1 MCYVRGHH
9 RGLPY
14 SPQEEKMNVIAE
26 ISRWAIP
33 LILLFI
39 PVVAYLRKVPV
50 YESFVAGAEEGFKT
64 GVRILP
70 FLIGMLVS
78 IKVFVDSGALD
89 IVSHWLQPLFAL
101 LGLDPNF
108 AAIIPL
114 AIMRPLSGSGALGV
128 ATQLINQYGPD
139 SYIGRLAS
147 TLQGSTDTTFFV
159 LTVYFGSVGIKKYRY
174 ALKLGLL
181 ADLIGLI
188 VSVWIVTKTFY

>member
-1 MCYVRGHH
+1 M
-9 RGLPY
+9 
-14 SPQEEKMNVIAE
+14 KAIAE

-33 LILLFI
+33 LLLLLI
-39 PVVAYLRKVPV
+39 PVLAYFRKVPV
-50 YESFVAGAEEGFKT
+50 YESFVAGAENGFKT
-64 GVRILP
+64 GVKILP
-70 FLIGMLVS
+70 FLIGMLLS
-78 IKVFVDSGALD
+78 IRVFVDSGALE
-89 IVSHWLQPLFAL
+89 IISQWLQPLFL
-101 LGLDPNF
+101 RLGLDPNF
-108 AAIIPL
+108 TAIIPL

-181 ADLIGLI
+181 ADLVGLI
-188 VSVWIVTKTFY
+188 ASVWIVTKTFY

>member
-1 MCYVRGHH
+1 
-9 RGLPY
+9 
-14 SPQEEKMNVIAE
+14 MNVIAE

-33 LILLFI
+33 LILLLV
-39 PVVAYLRKVPV
+39 PLVAYLRKVPV
-50 YESFVAGAEEGFKT
+50 YESFVAGAEEGFVT

-78 IKVFVDSGALD
+78 IRVFVDSGALN
-89 IVSHWLQPLFAL
+89 IVSHWLQPFFAL
-101 LGLDPNF
+101 LGLDPDF

-128 ATQLINQYGPD
+128 ATQLIDQYGPD

-174 ALKLGLL
+174 ALKIGLL

-188 VSVWIVTKTFY
+188 ASVWIVTKVFY

>member
-1 MCYVRGHH
+1 
-9 RGLPY
+9 
-14 SPQEEKMNVIAE
+14 MNVIAE

-33 LILLFI
+33 LILLLI
-39 PVVAYLRKVPV
+39 PLVAYLRKVPV
-50 YESFVAGAEEGFKT
+50 YESFVEGAEEGFKT

-78 IKVFVDSGALD
+78 IRVFVDSGALT
-89 IVSHWLQPLFAL
+89 ILSNWLQPLFKL
-101 LGLDPNF
+101 LGLGPDF

-139 SYIGRLAS
+139 SFIGRLAS

-181 ADLIGLI
+181 ADIIGLI
-188 VSVWIVTKTFY
+188 VSVWIVSKVFY

>member
-1 MCYVRGHH
+1 
-9 RGLPY
+9 
-14 SPQEEKMNVIAE
+14 MNAIAE
-26 ISRWAIP
+26 VSRWAIP
-33 LILLFI
+33 LLLFLI
-39 PVVAYLRKVPV
+39 PVAAYLRKVPV
-50 YESFVAGAEEGFKT
+50 YESFVVGAEDGFKT

-78 IKVFVDSGALD
+78 IRVFVDSGALNL
-89 IVSHWLQPLFAL
+89 VSAWLQPLIKH

-139 SYIGRLAS
+139 SYLGRLAS

-159 LTVYFGSVGIKKYRY
+159 LTVYFGSVGIKRYRY

-181 ADLIGLI
+181 ADAVGLI
-188 VSVWIVTKTFY
+188 ASIWIVTKTF

>member
-1 MCYVRGHH
+1 M
-9 RGLPY
+9 
-14 SPQEEKMNVIAE
+14 KAIAE
-26 ISRWAIP
+26 VSRWAVP
-33 LILLFI
+33 FLLFLI

-50 YESFVAGAEEGFKT
+50 YEYFVAGAEEGFKT

-78 IKVFVDSGALD
+78 IGVFIDSGALNL
-89 IVSHWLQPLFAL
+89 VSVWLQPLL
-101 LGLDPNF
+101 TRWGLDPNF

-128 ATQLINQYGPD
+128 ATQLINKYGPD

-159 LTVYFGSVGIKKYRY
+159 LTVYFGSVGIKKYQY

-181 ADLIGLI
+181 ADIVGLMA
-188 VSVWIVTKTFY
+188 SVWIVTKTFY

>member
-1 MCYVRGHH
+1 M
-9 RGLPY
+9 
-14 SPQEEKMNVIAE
+14 KVIAE

-33 LILLFI
+33 LLLLFI
-39 PVVAYLRKVPV
+39 PVLAYLRKVPV
-50 YESFVAGAEEGFKT
+50 YESFVTGAEEGFKT

-70 FLIGMLVS
+70 FLIGMLVA
-78 IKVFVDSGALD
+78 IQVFVDSGALN
-89 IVSHWLQPLFAL
+89 IISRFLQPVFSR

-108 AAIIPL
+108 SAIIPL

-139 SYIGRLAS
+139 SFIGRLAS

-159 LTVYFGSVGIKKYRY
+159 LTVYFGSVGIRKYRY

-181 ADLIGLI
+181 ADFVGLVASIWI
-188 VSVWIVTKTFY
+188 VSRTF

>member
-1 MCYVRGHH
+1 
-9 RGLPY
+9 
-14 SPQEEKMNVIAE
+14 MNIIAE

-33 LILLFI
+33 LLLLLVPI
-39 PVVAYLRKVPV
+39 VAYFRRVPV
-50 YESFVAGAEEGFKT
+50 YESFVEGAEEGFKT

-70 FLIGMLVS
+70 FLIGMLVA
-78 IKVFVDSGALD
+78 IRVFVDSGALN
-89 IVSHWLQPLFAL
+89 ILSHWLRPLINM
-101 LGLDPNF
+101 LGLDPDF

-128 ATQLINQYGPD
+128 ATQLINEYGPD

-181 ADLIGLI
+181 ADIIGLI
-188 VSVWIVTKTFY
+188 ASVWIVTKVFY

>member
-1 MCYVRGHH
+1 
-9 RGLPY
+9 
-14 SPQEEKMNVIAE
+14 MNIIAE

-33 LILLFI
+33 LLLLLVPI
-39 PVVAYLRKVPV
+39 VAYIRGVPV
-50 YESFVAGAEEGFKT
+50 YESFVEGAEEGFKT

-70 FLIGMLVS
+70 FLIGMLVA
-78 IKVFVDSGALD
+78 IRVFVDSGALS
-89 IVSHWLQPLFAL
+89 ILSQWLRPLINI
-101 LGLDPNF
+101 LGLDPDF

-128 ATQLINQYGPD
+128 ATQLINEYGPD

-188 VSVWIVTKTFY
+188 VSVWIVTKVFY

>member
-1 MCYVRGHH
+1 
-9 RGLPY
+9 
-14 SPQEEKMNVIAE
+14 MNVIAE

-33 LILLFI
+33 LLLLLI
-39 PVVAYLRKVPV
+39 SVTAYLRKVPV

-78 IKVFVDSGALD
+78 IRVFVDSGALN
-89 IVSHWLQPLFAL
+89 IMSHWLQPLFAL
-101 LGLDPNF
+101 LGLDSDF

-139 SYIGRLAS
+139 SFIGRLAS

>member
-1 MCYVRGHH
+1 
-9 RGLPY
+9 
-14 SPQEEKMNVIAE
+14 MNGIAE

-33 LILLFI
+33 ILLLLI
-39 PVVAYLRKVPV
+39 PVLAYFRKVPV
-50 YESFVAGAEEGFKT
+50 YESFVSGAEDGFKT
-64 GVRILP
+64 GVKILP

-78 IKVFVDSGALD
+78 IRVFIDSGALE
-89 IVSHWLQPLFAL
+89 IVSRWLQPLFMV

-108 AAIIPL
+108 ADIIPL

-128 ATQLINQYGPD
+128 ATQLINQHGPD

-181 ADLIGLI
+181 ADIIGLI
-188 VSVWIVTKTFY
+188 VSVWIINKTFY